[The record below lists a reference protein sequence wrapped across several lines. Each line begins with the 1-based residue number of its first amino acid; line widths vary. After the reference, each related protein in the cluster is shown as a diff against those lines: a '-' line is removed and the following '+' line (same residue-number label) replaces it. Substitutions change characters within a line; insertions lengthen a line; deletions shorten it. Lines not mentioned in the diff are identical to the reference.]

1 MTEGDK
7 MFMKKLINSII
18 NKVVKM
24 ITHTVLTV
32 CNYRGSGFVD
42 QALLILT
49 SVVSVQ
55 QTIEVFAGL

>member
-1 MTEGDK
+1 

-32 CNYRGSGFVD
+32 CNCRGSGFVD